1 MTGQP
6 EPSRRELVENIE
18 RRLAALEDSEVLEKR
33 FSHYGV
39 PKRMLEKRFSH
50 YGVPATP
57 APAVAVLAEGNNL
70 KVGVARPDVT
80 AAEPPSAED
89 SLGLN
94 IE

>member
-57 APAVAVLAEGNNL
+57 APAVLAEGNNL

-80 AAEPPSAED
+80 AAEPPTAED